1 MTRRK
6 IGFGRRGR
14 DSFVDDKTD
23 VALSSVTQLAETLRT
38 KVMRPIGAGLL
49 PPPHLVRNADSDPY
63 IYEGI
68 PWINRGRGIIDP
80 TPGNVQPLNR
90 RLRRE
95 AQANLGTPARIVAM
109 RPSPMVTMSHADGPV
124 AAMVDPRILSR
135 PENIIPID
143 EFSGPMQEIET
154 RVDAILGPK
163 PATLKEATDNL
174 KKLENIVN
182 SGVANGNNF
191 LLDLPYF
198 AAQMQPGLARV
209 SPRFAGPATPMSSYD
224 YGLYYGIAVNLIDYP
239 EAFRDVHLTITTIN
253 NPDEQTPETIGANT
267 ASPPSYFKISPKSE
281 SRREVPGGTPMML
294 LSQVRADTG
303 VNDMSGAKIH
313 PTGGKATTGARLPQ
327 IVSFPTYKS
336 DGQKATKLMY
346 GQQAIHELEIPE
358 DYIEKLEQ
366 NLAFWEKVLA
376 ATGVARQSLIDSTV
390 SSVALGYLQEMQN
403 LQGKISQLKD
413 MTSQTPHPNAL
424 QSVRALEQRMSEL
437 YSESQKA
444 VAMVTAMHE
453 MGHVLDYVGE
463 YRSSPDYL
471 NAIAQTSSGLNS
483 QYEMDRDLGVAQAI
497 AQGLDHPIKA
507 DLAENLS
514 RKFVK
519 EKLLQMIGII
529 SRRKSLPQVRAMAQV
544 VGDGLMAMD
553 ASLKGM
559 LRKRASPADTESDV
573 KIVTRVWYDILA
585 REVGDINSRI
595 MPGTLIAPLVNS
607 QVIEPRLVSD
617 PAKLTKMAEQ
627 AISQIRKIGED
638 SIAAFADPGARE
650 QYDFYVESIDA
661 LIKAAEERISLF
673 PRPQQ
678 RAIALAVTAIAAHNS
693 YLEGFKAFMLN
704 TSQEM
709 NDLAQEEQALAYL
722 APWFGN
728 NVTQEDM
735 DQAVLNNGR
744 KIMTDLLTV
753 NPAMVREFMEIY
765 GRNEGKPWFDGAG
778 AFDATEYLKDILG
791 GGPNNLKGITF
802 AELVMVINQWH
813 GTQGTNGWKNLTD
826 KEIGLIRSAVD
837 KLTEYGGP
845 ADYDFVIPL
854 PKFQMSTNK
863 ETYAE
868 LHPMILMRMER
879 MLQRLTAEERRAV
892 ERLYEEMIARAR
904 AVINRTN
911 QGGTTP

>member
-1 MTRRK
+1 MTRRR
-6 IGFGRRGR
+6 IGSKRTSR

-23 VALSSVTQLAETLRT
+23 AALSSVTQLADTVRT
-38 KVMRPIGAGLL
+38 KVMRPIGAKPL
-49 PPPHLVRNADSDPY
+49 PPPHLVRNADMDLY

-80 TPGNVQPLNR
+80 TPGYAQPLNR

-109 RPSPMVTMSHADGPV
+109 RPSPMVTMSHADGPM
-124 AAMVDPRILSR
+124 AAMTDPRILRR
-135 PENIIPID
+135 PENIYPID
-143 EFSGPMQEIET
+143 ELSGPMQEIET

-191 LLDLPYF
+191 LLDPAYF
-198 AAQMQPGLARV
+198 LAQMQPGLAQV

-224 YGLYYGIAVNLIDYP
+224 DGLYYAIAVNLIDYP
-239 EAFRDVHLTITTIN
+239 EAFRDVHLTIATIN
-253 NPDEQTPETIGANT
+253 NPDEVSASTMGGSAAN
-267 ASPPSYFKISPKSE
+267 PPSYLEISPKSE
-281 SRREVPGGTPMML
+281 SARKVPRGVL
-294 LSQVRADTG
+294 VLSPDQVRADTG
-303 VNDMSGAKIH
+303 VKDMSHSTASTK
-313 PTGGKATTGARLPQ
+313 GGVATGARLPL
-327 IVSFPTYKS
+327 IVNFPTYKS
-336 DGQKATKLMY
+336 NGQKTTKLMY
-346 GQQAIHELEIPE
+346 GGQEIGELAIPE
-358 DYIEKLEQ
+358 DYMERMEE
-366 NLAFWEKVLA
+366 NLALWEKVLA
-376 ATGVARQSLIDSTV
+376 ATGVARQALIDSTV
-390 SSVALGYLQEMQN
+390 SSVALGYLQEIQN

-444 VAMVTAMHE
+444 IAMVTAMHE
-453 MGHVLDYVGE
+453 IGHVLDHLGNYK
-463 YRSSPDYL
+463 SSPDYL
-471 NAIAQTSSGLNS
+471 NAIAKTSGGLNS
-483 QYEMDRDLGVAQAI
+483 KYEMQRDLGVAQAL

-507 DLAENLS
+507 DLAENVA

-519 EKLLQMIGII
+519 EKLLKMIGII
-529 SRRKSLPQVRAMAQV
+529 SRRKSLPGVRAMAQE

-553 ASLKGM
+553 ASLKRM
-559 LRKRASPADTESDV
+559 LRKRASPAETATAVGS
-573 KIVTRVWYDILA
+573 ITRIWERMLSH
-585 REVGDINSRI
+585 EVGAINRTI
-595 MPGTLIAPLVNS
+595 MPGSMIAGAPDHFEPTLK
-607 QVIEPRLVSD
+607 SD

-638 SIAAFADPGARE
+638 SIKALADPGARE
-650 QYDFYVESIDA
+650 QYDFYVQEIDG

-673 PRPQQ
+673 KKPEQ
-678 RAIALAVTAIAAHNS
+678 RAIALAITAIAAHNN
-693 YLEGFKAFMLN
+693 YLKGFNAFMRN
-704 TSQEM
+704 TSREM
-709 NDLAQEEQALAYL
+709 SELQQAEQALAYL

-728 NVTQEDM
+728 NVTQQDM
-735 DQAVLNNGR
+735 DQAVLDSGR
-744 KIMTDLLTV
+744 KIMTDLLTI

-791 GGPNNLKGITF
+791 GGPFNLKGMDLI
-802 AELVMVINQWH
+802 ELLQVINHWH
-813 GTQGTNGWKNLTD
+813 ALQGTNGWKNLTD
-826 KEIGLIRSAVD
+826 KEIGLVQSAAD
-837 KLTEYGGP
+837 KLTDYGGP
-845 ADYDFVIPL
+845 ADYDFSIPL
-854 PKFQMSTNK
+854 PKSQMSTNK

-879 MLQRLTAEERRAV
+879 MLQKLTAEERRAV
-892 ERLYEEMIARAR
+892 ERLHEEMIAMAR
-904 AVINRTN
+904 AVINSTN